1 MRLNVLGPVELVVAG
16 QAVSA
21 GPPKQRAL
29 LALLVMNSD
38 RVLPADLLAD
48 RLWSGNPPPSAQG
61 SLQVYVSNL
70 RRRLEPDRRPGATPA
85 VLVSAADGYGLMTGG
100 LGLDT
105 RDFETLVSAGSGDL
119 AEGRHEEA
127 AAALAEALDLWRGD
141 PYADVRSEEWAQP
154 EIGRLEQVRLDAV
167 EGLATALLELGRHTD
182 VVARLDSFVRE
193 HPLRERAWE
202 LLVLADYRAGR
213 QAAALERLR
222 RVREVL
228 AGELGID
235 PGPRLRE
242 LEGAVLRQDPA
253 LLPPERPATPPP
265 PRRPPARTPEETPR
279 ETTPK
284 RTASKQVTAR
294 RAPEPAADQTVF
306 VGRESALEFLHAAAR
321 ASSDAGQVVLVDGEP
336 GVGKTSLL
344 KRFRATAAVPVGWG
358 SSPDHETAPALWPWE
373 RVLRDLAA
381 AFPEA
386 ALPGEVSTFLSGG
399 LEAIPAADAQGA
411 RLRFFEAVGT
421 FLADTGPVIVVLEDV
436 HAADD
441 ATLRLLVHVAST
453 ARPGLLLV
461 ATFRRHEAS
470 ALTGTLS
477 ALSRL
482 GARRLGLDGLTAEE
496 VRALVQELSSRDP
509 GGRRAEELRGRTAGN
524 PFFLAE
530 LARAGEELPQGVL
543 DVVLHRVAALG
554 AEAARV
560 LELAAVMGDEFEA
573 GVLARVAG
581 GTVGDL
587 LPPLDAALDAGLIR
601 ESSYRLGGYEFAHAL
616 VTDALLSRRSRLWR
630 ARVHEQ
636 VAGVLTHVH
645 GDRDDHAAVIARH
658 WLAAAELGAEPARMA
673 MDYSARAARAALR
686 RHAPDDAAVS
696 WQEALA
702 AAEPAGAGPAE
713 RFELAV
719 GLAESRYAAGRFD
732 EGYEAVEQALALAGP
747 DLDQAV
753 RAADIA
759 MGHGVWVPFRYGLD
773 VAALREAMDR
783 AVRELSPDTSAWAT
797 AQAVRAV
804 VLAQTGR
811 EAEVDAVSSQ
821 AVAAAER
828 LGDPA
833 LLRRVLHLRL
843 LAMQGQDFIEQLG
856 ATARRLLAEPD
867 LSSQLRVIAQL
878 HLVTH
883 HVEHGRVPQARALL
897 TETGALLRDLHN
909 PTLALQAAIAHV
921 GLDLFQGVPDP
932 TRHFEPVRATLS
944 FSDLAY
950 FEVGMLAVRAETLIQ
965 EDRFGEEAEWIE
977 EMFRRTGMAGLA
989 YVLAYALADRG
1000 EHERARRLLR
1010 ETPLPPRDYH
1020 WAMSAMCRLHA
1031 AIRLGETDIVREVYD
1046 AFRPFAGLLH
1056 VSGTCT
1062 TIDGAYD
1069 GHMGEALLAL
1079 GDREGA
1085 RAHLREAV
1093 RLLEQAGG
1101 GYWLARARQ
1110 ALDKC
1115 A

>member
-1 MRLNVLGPVELVVAG
+1 MRLNVLGPMELVVAG
-16 QAVSA
+16 QAIPA

-29 LALLVMNSD
+29 LALLAMHAD
-38 RVLPADLLAD
+38 RVLPADLLTD
-48 RLWSGNPPPSAQG
+48 RLWSGNPPASAQG
-61 SLQVYVSNL
+61 NLQVYVSNL
-70 RRRLEPDRRPGATPA
+70 RRRLEPDRRPGTTPT

-105 RDFETLVSAGSGDL
+105 RDFETLVSAGSGYL
-119 AEGRHEEA
+119 ADGRHEEA
-127 AAALAEALDLWRGD
+127 AAALAEALGLWRGD

-154 EIGRLEQVRLDAV
+154 EIGRLEQMRLDAV
-167 EGLATALLELGRHTD
+167 EGLAAALLELGRHTD
-182 VVARLDSFVRE
+182 VVARLDPFVRE

-202 LLVLADYRAGR
+202 LLVLAHYRAGR
-213 QAAALERLR
+213 QAAALKCLR

-242 LEGAVLRQDPA
+242 LEGAVLRQDA
-253 LLPPERPATPPP
+253 TLLPPERPATPQV
-265 PRRPPARTPEETPR
+265 PRRPLART
-279 ETTPK
+279 
-284 RTASKQVTAR
+284 TAR
-294 RAPEPAADQTVF
+294 GAPESAADQPVF
-306 VGRESALEFLHAAAR
+306 VGRESALEFLNEAAK
-321 ASSDAGQVVLVDGEP
+321 ASSATGQVVLVDGEP

-344 KRFRATAAVPVGWG
+344 KRFRATADVPVGWG

-373 RVLRDLAA
+373 RVLRALAA
-381 AFPEA
+381 AAPEA
-386 ALPGEVSTFLSGG
+386 ALPDEVGTFLSGG
-399 LEAIPAADAQGA
+399 LEAIPASDAQGA

-421 FLADTGPVIVVLEDV
+421 FLAGVGPVIVVLEDI

-470 ALTGTLS
+470 ALTATLS

-482 GARRLGLDGLTAEE
+482 GARRLGLDGLAAEE
-496 VRALVQELSSRDP
+496 VRALVRELSGRDP
-509 GGRRAEELRGRTAGN
+509 GSRKAEELRGRTAGN

-543 DVVLHRVAALG
+543 DVVLHRVAGLG
-554 AEAARV
+554 EEAARV
-560 LELAAVMGDEFEA
+560 LELAALMGDEFEA
-573 GVLARVAG
+573 GVLAQVAG

-601 ESSYRLGGYEFAHAL
+601 ESSYRLGVYEFAHAL

-630 ARVHEQ
+630 AGVHER
-636 VAGVLTHVH
+636 VAGVLTRVH
-645 GDRDDHAAVIARH
+645 GDRDDRAAVIARH

-702 AAEPAGAGPAE
+702 AAELAGTGAAE

-732 EGYEAVEQALALAGP
+732 EGYEAVEQALAMAGA
-747 DLDQAV
+747 DLDKAV

-773 VAALREAMDR
+773 VAALRDSTDR
-783 AVRELSPDTSAWAT
+783 AVRELPPSTSAWAT

-811 EAEVDAVSSQ
+811 EDEVGPVSSQ

-828 LGDPA
+828 LNDPA
-833 LLRRVLHLRL
+833 PLRRVLHLRL
-843 LAMQGQDFIEQLG
+843 LAMQGQDFIEQR
-856 ATARRLLAEPD
+856 AETARRLLAEPD

-878 HLVTH
+878 HLVVH
-883 HVEHGRVPQARALL
+883 LVEHGRVPQARALL
-897 TETGALLRDLHN
+897 TEIDMLLRDLHN
-909 PTLALQAAIAHV
+909 PTLAMQAAVAHV

-932 TRHFEPVRATLS
+932 THHFEPVRATLS
-944 FSDLAY
+944 FTDLAY
-950 FEVGMLAVRAETLIQ
+950 FEVSMLAVRAETLIH
-965 EDRFGEEAEWIE
+965 EDRLGEEVAWVE
-977 EMFRRTGMAGLA
+977 EMFRRTGLAGPA
-989 YVLAYALADRG
+989 YALAYALAELG

-1010 ETPLPPRDYH
+1010 ETPPPPRDYH
-1020 WAMSAMCRLHA
+1020 WAMATMCRLHA
-1031 AIRLGETDIVREVYD
+1031 AIRLGEPDVAREVYD

-1056 VSGTCT
+1056 VNGTCT
-1062 TIDGAYD
+1062 TVDGAYD

-1085 RAHLREAV
+1085 LAHLREAV
-1093 RLLEQAGG
+1093 RLLEQAGA

-1115 A
+1115 T

>member
-1 MRLNVLGPVELVVAG
+1 MRLNVLGPMELVVAG
-16 QAVSA
+16 QAVPA

-29 LALLVMNSD
+29 LALLAMHAD
-38 RVLPADLLAD
+38 RVLPVDLLAD
-48 RLWSGNPPPSAQG
+48 RLWSGNPPASAQG

-70 RRRLEPDRRPGATPA
+70 RRRLEPDRRPGATAA

-100 LGLDT
+100 LDLDT
-105 RDFETLVSAGSGDL
+105 RDFETLASAGTGHL
-119 AEGRHEEA
+119 AGGRHEVA
-127 AAALAEALDLWRGD
+127 ANALAEALGLWRGD

-167 EGLATALLELGRHTD
+167 EGLAAALLELGRHTD

-202 LLVLADYRAGR
+202 LLVLAHYRAGR
-213 QAAALERLR
+213 QAAALGCLR

-242 LEGAVLRQDPA
+242 LEGAVLRQDAA
-253 LLPPERPATPPP
+253 LLPPERPATPSP
-265 PRRPPARTPEETPR
+265 PRRPAARTPEQR
-279 ETTPK
+279 TPK
-284 RTASKQVTAR
+284 ETTAR
-294 RAPEPAADQTVF
+294 RAPEPAAEQPVF
-306 VGRESALEFLHAAAR
+306 VGRQSALEFLYEAAK
-321 ASSDAGQVVLVDGEP
+321 ASSAAGQVVLVDGEP

-344 KRFRATAAVPVGWG
+344 KRFRATADVPVGWG

-381 AFPEA
+381 AAPEV

-399 LEAIPAADAQGA
+399 LEAIPASDAQGA

-421 FLADTGPVIVVLEDV
+421 FLAGAGPVIVVLEDI

-477 ALSRL
+477 ALSRF
-482 GARRLGLDGLTAEE
+482 GARRLGLDGLAAEE
-496 VRALVQELSSRDP
+496 VRALVRELSGRDP
-509 GGRRAEELRGRTAGN
+509 GSRKAEELRGRTAGN

-543 DVVLHRVAALG
+543 DVVLHRVAGLG
-554 AEAARV
+554 EEAARV

-573 GVLARVAG
+573 GVLAQVAG

-587 LPPLDAALDAGLIR
+587 LPPLDAALGAGLIW

-636 VAGVLTHVH
+636 VAGVLTRVH
-645 GDRDDHAAVIARH
+645 GDRDDRAAVIARH

-686 RHAPDDAAVS
+686 RHAPDDAATS

-702 AAEPAGAGPAE
+702 AAGPAGAGLAE

-732 EGYEAVEQALALAGP
+732 EGYEAVEQALALAGA
-747 DLDQAV
+747 DLDKAV

-804 VLAQTGR
+804 VHAQTGR
-811 EAEVDAVSSQ
+811 EDEVDAVSSR

-843 LAMQGQDFIEQLG
+843 LAMQGQDFVEQLA

-867 LSSQLRVIAQL
+867 LSSQLRAIAQL
-878 HLVTH
+878 HLVAH

-897 TETGALLRDLHN
+897 AETDALLRDLHN

-977 EMFRRTGMAGLA
+977 EMFQRTGMAGLA

-1000 EHERARRLLR
+1000 EHGRARRLLR

-1020 WAMSAMCRLHA
+1020 WAMAAMCRLHA

-1093 RLLEQAGG
+1093 RLLERAGG
-1101 GYWLARARQ
+1101 GYWLTRARQ

>member
-1 MRLNVLGPVELVVAG
+1 MRLNVLGPLELVVAG
-16 QAVSA
+16 QVVPV

-29 LALLVMNSD
+29 LALLAMHAD

-48 RLWSGNPPPSAQG
+48 RLWSGDPPARG
-61 SLQVYVSNL
+61 SLHVYVSNL
-70 RRRLEPDRRPGATPA
+70 RRRLEPDRRQGASPT
-85 VLVSAADGYGLMTGG
+85 VLVRAAGGYGLMTGG

-105 RDFETLVSAGSGDL
+105 RDFETLVSAGSGHL

-167 EGLATALLELGRHTD
+167 EGLAAVLLELGRHTD
-182 VVARLDSFVRE
+182 VVARLDPFVRE
-193 HPLRERAWE
+193 HRLRERAWE
-202 LLVLADYRAGR
+202 LLVLAHYRAGR
-213 QAAALERLR
+213 QAAALECLR
-222 RVREVL
+222 RVREAL
-228 AGELGID
+228 AEELGID

-242 LEGAVLRQDPA
+242 LEGAVLRQDA
-253 LLPPERPATPPP
+253 TLLPRRPATPSPQQ
-265 PRRPPARTPEETPR
+265 RPPAQ
-279 ETTPK
+279 
-284 RTASKQVTAR
+284 TATQTAAQTAAR
-294 RAPEPAADQTVF
+294 RAPEPAADLPVF
-306 VGRESALEFLHAAAR
+306 VGRESALEFLNEAAK
-321 ASSDAGQVVLVDGEP
+321 ASSAAGQVVLVDGEP

-344 KRFRATAAVPVGWG
+344 KRFRANASVPVGWG
-358 SSPDHETAPALWPWE
+358 ASPDHETAPALWPWE

-381 AFPEA
+381 AVPET
-386 ALPGEVSTFLSGG
+386 ALPDEVGTFLSGG
-399 LEAIPAADAQGA
+399 LAAIPASDAQGA

-421 FLADTGPVIVVLEDV
+421 FLAGVGPMIVVLEDI

-482 GARRLGLDGLTAEE
+482 GARRLGLDGLATEE
-496 VRALVQELSSRDP
+496 VRALVRELSGRDP
-509 GGRRAEELRGRTAGN
+509 GSRKAEELRGRTAGN

-543 DVVLHRVAALG
+543 DVVLHRVAGLG
-554 AEAARV
+554 EEAARV

-573 GVLARVAG
+573 GVLAQVAG
-581 GTVGDL
+581 GTVGGL

-601 ESSYRLGGYEFAHAL
+601 ESSCRLGGYEFAHAL

-645 GDRDDHAAVIARH
+645 GDQDDRAAVIARH

-673 MDYSARAARAALR
+673 MDYAARAARAALR

-732 EGYEAVEQALALAGP
+732 EGYEAVEQALAMAGA
-747 DLDQAV
+747 DLDKAV

-773 VAALREAMDR
+773 VAAVRDSMDR
-783 AVRELSPDTSAWAT
+783 VVRELPPSTPAWAT

-811 EAEVDAVSSQ
+811 EDEVNPVSSQ

-843 LAMQGQDFIEQLG
+843 LAMQGQDFIEQR
-856 ATARRLLAEPD
+856 AETARRLLAEPD
-867 LSSQLRVIAQL
+867 LSSQLSVIAQL
-878 HLVTH
+878 HLVVH
-883 HVEHGRVPQARALL
+883 LVEHGRVPQARALL
-897 TETGALLRDLHN
+897 AEVDALLRDLHN
-909 PTLALQAAIAHV
+909 PTLALQAAVAHV
-921 GLDLFQGVPDP
+921 GLDLLQGVPDP
-932 TRHFEPVRATLS
+932 ARHFEPVRATLS
-944 FSDLAY
+944 FADLAY
-950 FEVGMLAVRAETLIQ
+950 FEVSMLAVRAETLIH
-965 EDRFGEEAEWIE
+965 EDRLGEEVAWIE
-977 EMFRRTGMAGLA
+977 EMLRRTGLSGLA
-989 YVLAYALADRG
+989 YVLAYALTDLG

-1010 ETPLPPRDYH
+1010 ETPLPPRDYN
-1020 WAMSAMCRLHA
+1020 WAMATMCRLHA
-1031 AIRLGETDIVREVYD
+1031 AIRLGEPDVVREAYD

-1056 VSGTCT
+1056 VNGTCT
-1062 TIDGAYD
+1062 TVDGAYD
-1069 GHMGEALLAL
+1069 GHLGEALLAL

-1093 RLLEQAGG
+1093 RLLERAGA
-1101 GYWLARARQ
+1101 GYWLTRARQ
-1110 ALDKC
+1110 ALDKST
-1115 A
+1115 

>member
-1 MRLNVLGPVELVVAG
+1 MRLNVLGPIELVVAG
-16 QAVSA
+16 HVVPA
-21 GPPKQRAL
+21 GPPKERAL
-29 LALLVMNSD
+29 LALLAMHAD

-48 RLWSGNPPPSAQG
+48 RLWSGNPPASAQG

-70 RRRLEPDRRPGATPA
+70 RRRLEPDRRPGTTPT

-105 RDFETLVSAGSGDL
+105 RDFETLVSAGSGHL
-119 AEGRHEEA
+119 AGGRHEET

-154 EIGRLEQVRLDAV
+154 EIGRLGQVRLDAV
-167 EGLATALLELGRHTD
+167 EGLAAALLELGRHTD
-182 VVARLDSFVRE
+182 VVARLDPFVRE

-202 LLVLADYRAGR
+202 LLVLAHYRAGR
-213 QAAALERLR
+213 QAAALECLR
-222 RVREVL
+222 KVREVL

-242 LEGAVLRQDPA
+242 LEGAVLRQDA
-253 LLPPERPATPPP
+253 TLLPPERPATPSPA
-265 PRRPPARTPEETPR
+265 RRPPAPT
-279 ETTPK
+279 
-284 RTASKQVTAR
+284 TAR
-294 RAPEPAADQTVF
+294 RAPEPTADQPVF
-306 VGRESALEFLHAAAR
+306 VGRESALQFLDEAAK
-321 ASSDAGQVVLVDGEP
+321 ASSAAGQVVLVDGEP

-344 KRFRATAAVPVGWG
+344 RRFRSTAQVPVGWG
-358 SSPDHETAPALWPWE
+358 ASPDHETAPALWPWE

-381 AFPEA
+381 AAPEA
-386 ALPGEVSTFLSGG
+386 ALPDEVGTFLSGG
-399 LEAIPAADAQGA
+399 LEAIPASDAQGA

-421 FLADTGPVIVVLEDV
+421 FLAGVGPVIVVLEDI

-470 ALTGTLS
+470 ALTATLS

-482 GARRLGLDGLTAEE
+482 GARRLGLDGLATEE
-496 VRALVQELSSRDP
+496 VRALVRELSGRDP

-524 PFFLAE
+524 PFFLGE

-543 DVVLHRVAALG
+543 DVVLHRVAGLG
-554 AEAARV
+554 EEAGRV

-573 GVLARVAG
+573 GVLAQVAG

-587 LPPLDAALDAGLIR
+587 LPPLDAALDAGLVR
-601 ESSYRLGGYEFAHAL
+601 ESSYRLGVYEFAHAL

-636 VAGVLTHVH
+636 VAGVLTRVH
-645 GDRDDHAAVIARH
+645 GDRDDRAAVIARH

-702 AAEPAGAGPAE
+702 AAEPAGAGAAE

-732 EGYEAVEQALALAGP
+732 EGYEAVEQALALAGA
-747 DLDQAV
+747 DLDRAV

-759 MGHGVWVPFRYGLD
+759 MGHGIWVPFRYGLD
-773 VAALREAMDR
+773 VAAVRDSMDR
-783 AVRELSPDTSAWAT
+783 AVREVPPSTPAWAT

-811 EAEVDAVSSQ
+811 EDEVDPVSSQ
-821 AVAAAER
+821 AVAAAGR

-843 LAMQGQDFIEQLG
+843 LAMQGQDFIEQR
-856 ATARRLLAEPD
+856 AETARRLLAEPD

-878 HLVTH
+878 HLVVH
-883 HVEHGRVPQARALL
+883 LVEHGRVPQARALL
-897 TETGALLRDLHN
+897 AEIDTLLRELHN
-909 PTLALQAAIAHV
+909 PMLALQAAVAHG
-921 GLDLFQGVPDP
+921 GLDLFQGVPEP
-932 TRHFEPVRATLS
+932 ARHFEPVRATLS
-944 FSDLAY
+944 FADLAY
-950 FEVGMLAVRAETLIQ
+950 FEATMIAVRAETLIH
-965 EDRFGEEAEWIE
+965 EDRLGEEAAWVE
-977 EMFRRTGMAGLA
+977 EMFRRTGLAGVGYA
-989 YVLAYALADRG
+989 LAYALAGLG

-1010 ETPLPPRDYH
+1010 ETPPPPRDYH
-1020 WAMSAMCRLHA
+1020 WAIAATCRLHA
-1031 AIRLGETDIVREVYD
+1031 AIRLGDLDVAREVYD
-1046 AFRPFAGLLH
+1046 AFRPFAGLLL
-1056 VSGTCT
+1056 VNDTCT
-1062 TIDGAYD
+1062 TVSGAYD

-1093 RLLEQAGG
+1093 RLLERAGAA
-1101 GYWLARARQ
+1101 YWLTRARQ
-1110 ALDKC
+1110 ALGKC
-1115 A
+1115 T

>member
-1 MRLNVLGPVELVVAG
+1 MRLNVLGPMELVVAG
-16 QAVSA
+16 QVVLA

-29 LALLVMNSD
+29 LALLTMHAD

-48 RLWSGNPPPSAQG
+48 RLWSGNPPAGAQG
-61 SLQVYVSNL
+61 NLQVYVSNL
-70 RRRLEPDRRPGATPA
+70 RRRLEPGRRPGTTPT

-100 LGLDT
+100 LALDT
-105 RDFETLVSAGSGDL
+105 RDFETLVTTGSAQL
-119 AEGRHEEA
+119 HEGRHQEA
-127 AAALAEALDLWRGD
+127 AAALAQALGLWRGT

-154 EIGRLEQVRLDAV
+154 EIGRLEQMRLDTV
-167 EGLATALLELGRHTD
+167 EGLAAALLELGRHTD
-182 VVARLDSFVRE
+182 VVARLDPFVRE

-202 LLVLADYRAGR
+202 LLVLAHYRAGR
-213 QAAALERLR
+213 QAAALECLR
-222 RVREVL
+222 RVRDVL

-242 LEGAVLRQDPA
+242 LEGAVLRQDTT
-253 LLPPERPATPPP
+253 LLPPERPAAPSSPQ
-265 PRRPPARTPEETPR
+265 RPPQRTLTRTPEQT
-279 ETTPK
+279 
-284 RTASKQVTAR
+284 TAR
-294 RAPEPAADQTVF
+294 AVPEPAADEPVF
-306 VGRESALEFLHAAAR
+306 VGRESALEFLDEAAQ
-321 ASSDAGQVVLVDGEP
+321 ASSAAGQVVLVDGEP

-344 KRFRATAAVPVGWG
+344 KRFITTADVPVGWG
-358 SSPDHETAPALWPWE
+358 ASPDHETAPALWPWE
-373 RVLRDLAA
+373 RILRDLAA
-381 AFPEA
+381 AAPQA
-386 ALPGEVSTFLSGG
+386 DLPDEVGTFLSGG
-399 LEAIPAADAQGA
+399 LEAIPASDAQGA

-421 FLADTGPVIVVLEDV
+421 FLGGVGPVTVVLEDI

-482 GARRLGLDGLTAEE
+482 GARRLGLDGLAAEE
-496 VRALVQELSSRDP
+496 VRALVREVSGRDP
-509 GGRRAEELRGRTAGN
+509 GSRKAEELRGRTAGN

-543 DVVLHRVAALG
+543 DVVLHRVAGLG
-554 AEAARV
+554 QEAARV

-573 GVLARVAG
+573 GVLAQVAG

-587 LPPLDAALDAGLIR
+587 LPPLDAALAAGLIR
-601 ESSYRLGGYEFAHAL
+601 ESSYRLGVYEFAHAL

-630 ARVHEQ
+630 AHVHER
-636 VAGVLTHVH
+636 VAGVLTRVH
-645 GDRDDHAAVIARH
+645 GDRDDRAAVIARH

-673 MDYSARAARAALR
+673 MDYCARAARAALR
-686 RHAPDDAAVS
+686 RHAPDDAATS

-732 EGYEAVEQALALAGP
+732 EGYEAVEQALAMAGA
-747 DLDQAV
+747 DLDKAV
-753 RAADIA
+753 EAADIA

-773 VAALREAMDR
+773 VAALREATDR
-783 AVRELSPDTSAWAT
+783 AVRELPPSTPTWAT

-811 EAEVDAVSSQ
+811 EDEVDAVASQ

-843 LAMQGQDFIEQLG
+843 LAMQGQDFIEQR
-856 ATARRLLAEPD
+856 AETARRLLAEPD
-867 LSSQLRVIAQL
+867 LSSQLRAIAQL
-878 HLVTH
+878 HLVVD

-897 TETGALLRDLHN
+897 AETDALLRDLHN
-909 PTLALQAAIAHV
+909 PALALQAAIAHV

-932 TRHFEPVRATLS
+932 ARHYEPVRATLS

-965 EDRFGEEAEWIE
+965 EDRFGEEAEWVE
-977 EMFRRTGMAGLA
+977 EVFRRTGMAGLA

-1020 WAMSAMCRLHA
+1020 WAMAAMCRLHA

-1085 RAHLREAV
+1085 RAHLRKAV
-1093 RLLEQAGG
+1093 RLLEQAGA
-1101 GYWLARARQ
+1101 GYWLARTRQ

-1115 A
+1115 T

>member
-1 MRLNVLGPVELVVAG
+1 MRLNVLGPMELVVAG
-16 QAVSA
+16 QAVPA

-29 LALLVMNSD
+29 LALLAMHAD
-38 RVLPADLLAD
+38 RVLPTDLLAD
-48 RLWSGNPPPSAQG
+48 RLWSGNPPTRG
-61 SLQVYVSNL
+61 SLHVYVSNL
-70 RRRLEPDRRPGATPA
+70 RRLLEPDRRPGATPT

-100 LGLDT
+100 LRLDT
-105 RDFETLVSAGSGDL
+105 RDFETLVSDGSGRL

-154 EIGRLEQVRLDAV
+154 EIGRLDQVRLDAV
-167 EGLATALLELGRHTD
+167 EELAAALLELGRHTD
-182 VVARLDSFVRE
+182 VVARLDPFVRE
-193 HPLRERAWE
+193 HHLRERAWE
-202 LLVLADYRAGR
+202 LLVLAHYRAGR
-213 QAAALERLR
+213 QAAALECLR
-222 RVREVL
+222 RVREAL

-242 LEGAVLRQDPA
+242 LEGAVLRQDA
-253 LLPPERPATPPP
+253 TLLPPERQPAQ
-265 PRRPPARTPEETPR
+265 
-279 ETTPK
+279 TTAQ
-284 RTASKQVTAR
+284 TTR
-294 RAPEPAADQTVF
+294 RAPEPAADQPVF
-306 VGRESALEFLHAAAR
+306 VGRESALELLDEAAK
-321 ASSDAGQVVLVDGEP
+321 ASSAAGQVVLVDGEP

-344 KRFRATAAVPVGWG
+344 KRFRANAGVPVGWG
-358 SSPDHETAPALWPWE
+358 SSPDHETAPVLWPWE

-381 AFPEA
+381 VVPEA
-386 ALPGEVSTFLSGG
+386 VLPDEVSTFLSGG
-399 LEAIPAADAQGA
+399 PAAIPASDAQGA

-421 FLADTGPVIVVLEDV
+421 FLAGVGPVIVVLEDI

-470 ALTGTLS
+470 PLTGTLS

-482 GARRLGLDGLTAEE
+482 GARRLGLDGLATEE
-496 VRALVQELSSRDP
+496 VRALVREVSGRDP
-509 GGRRAEELRGRTAGN
+509 GSRKAEELRGRTAGN

-543 DVVLHRVAALG
+543 DVVLHRVTRLG
-554 AEAARV
+554 EEAARV

-573 GVLARVAG
+573 GVLAQVAG

-587 LPPLDAALDAGLIR
+587 LPPLDAALGAGLIR
-601 ESSYRLGGYEFAHAL
+601 ESSYRLGVYEFAHAL

-636 VAGVLTHVH
+636 VAAVLTRAY
-645 GDRDDHAAVIARH
+645 GERDDRAAVIALH

-673 MDYSARAARAALR
+673 MDYAARAARAALR
-686 RHAPDDAAVS
+686 RHAPDDAATS

-732 EGYEAVEQALALAGP
+732 EGYEAVEQALAMAGA
-747 DLDQAV
+747 DLDRAV

-773 VAALREAMDR
+773 VTALRDAMDR
-783 AVRELSPDTSAWAT
+783 AGRELPPDTSDWAT

-804 VLAQTGR
+804 VLAQIGR
-811 EAEVDAVSSQ
+811 EDEVDAVSSR

-833 LLRRVLHLRL
+833 LLRRALHLRL
-843 LAMQGQDFIEQLG
+843 LAMQGQDFIEQLA

-867 LSSQLRVIAQL
+867 LSAQLRAIAQL
-878 HLVTH
+878 HLVAD

-897 TETGALLRDLHN
+897 AETDALLRDLHN

-965 EDRFGEEAEWIE
+965 EDRFSEEAEWIE

-1000 EHERARRLLR
+1000 ERERARRLLR
-1010 ETPLPPRDYH
+1010 DTTPPPRDYH
-1020 WAMSAMCRLHA
+1020 WAMATMCRLHA
-1031 AIRLGETDIVREVYD
+1031 AIRLGELDVVREVYD

-1115 A
+1115 T

>member
-1 MRLNVLGPVELVVAG
+1 MRLNVLGPMELVVAG
-16 QAVSA
+16 RAVPA

-29 LALLVMNSD
+29 LALLAMHAG

-48 RLWSGNPPPSAQG
+48 RLWSGNPPASAQG

-100 LGLDT
+100 LDLDT
-105 RDFETLVSAGSGDL
+105 RDFETLVSAGSGHL

-154 EIGRLEQVRLDAV
+154 EIGRLVQVRLDAV
-167 EGLATALLELGRHTD
+167 EGLAAALLELGRHTD
-182 VVARLDSFVRE
+182 VVARLDPFVRE

-202 LLVLADYRAGR
+202 LLVLAHYRAGR
-213 QAAALERLR
+213 QAAALECLR
-222 RVREVL
+222 RVRKVL

-242 LEGAVLRQDPA
+242 LEGAVLRQADT
-253 LLPPERPATPPP
+253 LLPPQQPPTQ
-265 PRRPPARTPEETPR
+265 RTPVR
-279 ETTPK
+279 
-284 RTASKQVTAR
+284 ATAR
-294 RAPEPAADQTVF
+294 RAPESAADQPVF
-306 VGRESALEFLHAAAR
+306 VGRESALEFLNEAAK
-321 ASSDAGQVVLVDGEP
+321 ASSAAGQVVLVDGEP

-344 KRFRATAAVPVGWG
+344 RRFRATADVPVGWG

-381 AFPEA
+381 AAPEA
-386 ALPGEVSTFLSGG
+386 ALPDEVGTFLSGG
-399 LEAIPAADAQGA
+399 LEVVPASDAQGA
-411 RLRFFEAVGT
+411 RLRFFEAVGA
-421 FLADTGPVIVVLEDV
+421 FLAGVGPVVVVLEDI

-470 ALTGTLS
+470 ALTATLS

-482 GARRLGLDGLTAEE
+482 GARRLGLDGLATEE
-496 VRALVQELSSRDP
+496 VRALVRELSGRDP
-509 GGRRAEELRGRTAGN
+509 GSRRAEELRGRTAGN

-554 AEAARV
+554 EEAARA

-573 GVLARVAG
+573 GVLAQVAG
-581 GTVGDL
+581 RTVGDL

-601 ESSYRLGGYEFAHAL
+601 ESSHRLGAYQFAHAL

-636 VAGVLTHVH
+636 VAGVLTRVH
-645 GDRDDHAAVIARH
+645 GDRDDRAAVIARH
-658 WLAAAELGAEPARMA
+658 WLAAADLGAEPARMA

-686 RHAPDDAAVS
+686 RHAPDDAATS

-702 AAEPAGAGPAE
+702 AAEPAGAGAAE

-732 EGYEAVEQALALAGP
+732 EGYEAIEQALAMAGADP
-747 DLDQAV
+747 GKAA

-759 MGHGVWVPFRYGLD
+759 MGHGVWVPFRPGLD
-773 VAALREAMDR
+773 VSALRDSMDR
-783 AVRELSPDTSAWAT
+783 AVRELPPSTSAWAT

-811 EAEVDAVSSQ
+811 EDEVAPVSSQ

-828 LGDPA
+828 LDDPA

-843 LAMQGQDFIEQLG
+843 LAMQGQDFIEQR
-856 ATARRLLAEPD
+856 AEAARRLLAEPG
-867 LSSQLRVIAQL
+867 LSPQLTVIAQL
-878 HLVTH
+878 HLVAH
-883 HVEHGRVPQARALL
+883 LVEHGRVPQARALL
-897 TETGALLRDLHN
+897 TEIDTLLRDLHN
-909 PTLALQAAIAHV
+909 PALARQAAVAHV
-921 GLDLFQGVPDP
+921 GLDLFQGVPEAA
-932 TRHFEPVRATLS
+932 RHFETVKATLS
-944 FSDLAY
+944 FADLAY
-950 FEVGMLAVRAETLIQ
+950 FEVSMLAVQAETLIQ
-965 EDRFGEEAEWIE
+965 DGRFGELAAWIE
-977 EMFRRTGMAGLA
+977 ELFRRTGLAGAAYILA
-989 YVLAYALADRG
+989 SALADLG
-1000 EHERARRLLR
+1000 EHERARRLLH
-1010 ETPLPPRDYH
+1010 ETPLPPRDYN
-1020 WAMSAMCRLHA
+1020 WAMATMCRLHA
-1031 AIRLGETDIVREVYD
+1031 AIRLGELDVVREVYD
-1046 AFRPFAGLLH
+1046 AFLPFAGLLH
-1056 VSGTCT
+1056 VNGTCT
-1062 TIDGAYD
+1062 TVDGAYD
-1069 GHMGEALLAL
+1069 GHLGEALLAL

-1093 RLLEQAGG
+1093 RLLEQAGA

-1115 A
+1115 T

>member
-1 MRLNVLGPVELVVAG
+1 MRLNVLGPMELVVAG
-16 QAVSA
+16 QAVPA

-29 LALLVMNSD
+29 LALLTMHAD
-38 RVLPADLLAD
+38 RVLPVDLLAD
-48 RLWSGNPPPSAQG
+48 RLWSGNPPASAQG

-70 RRRLEPDRRPGATPA
+70 RRRLEPDRRPGATPT

-105 RDFETLVSAGSGDL
+105 RDFETLASAGAGHL
-119 AEGRHEEA
+119 AGGRHEVA

-167 EGLATALLELGRHTD
+167 EGLAAALLALGRHTD

-202 LLVLADYRAGR
+202 LLVLAHYRAGR
-213 QAAALERLR
+213 QGAALECLR

-228 AGELGID
+228 AGDLGID

-242 LEGAVLRQDPA
+242 LEGAVLRQDAA
-253 LLPPERPATPPP
+253 LLPPEPLPPQRPSA
-265 PRRPPARTPEETPR
+265 RPPK
-279 ETTPK
+279 ETT
-284 RTASKQVTAR
+284 VR
-294 RAPEPAADQTVF
+294 RASEPGAEQQVF
-306 VGRESALEFLHAAAR
+306 VGRRSALEFLYEAAK
-321 ASSDAGQVVLVDGEP
+321 ASSAAGQVVLVDGEP

-344 KRFRATAAVPVGWG
+344 KRFRATADVPVGWG

-373 RVLRDLAA
+373 RVLCDLAA
-381 AFPEA
+381 AVPEA
-386 ALPGEVSTFLSGG
+386 ALPDEVSTFLSGG
-399 LEAIPAADAQGA
+399 SAAIPASDAQGA
-411 RLRFFEAVGT
+411 RLRFFEAVGA
-421 FLADTGPVIVVLEDV
+421 FLADAGPVIVVLEDI

-482 GARRLGLDGLTAEE
+482 GARRLGLDGLAAEE
-496 VRALVQELSSRDP
+496 VRALVRELSGRDP
-509 GGRRAEELRGRTAGN
+509 GSRRAEELRGRTAGN

-543 DVVLHRVAALG
+543 DVVLHRVAGLG
-554 AEAARV
+554 EEAARV

-573 GVLARVAG
+573 GVLAQVAG
-581 GTVGDL
+581 VTVGDL
-587 LPPLDAALDAGLIR
+587 LPPLDAALGAGLVR

-636 VAGVLTHVH
+636 VAGVLTRVH
-645 GDRDDHAAVIARH
+645 GDRDDRAAVIARH
-658 WLAAAELGAEPARMA
+658 WLAAAELGVENARMA

-686 RHAPDDAAVS
+686 RHAPDDAAIS

-702 AAEPAGAGPAE
+702 AAEPAGAGAAE

-732 EGYEAVEQALALAGP
+732 EGYEAVEQALALAGA
-747 DLDQAV
+747 DLEKAV

-783 AVRELSPDTSAWAT
+783 AVRELPPDTPAWAT

-804 VLAQTGR
+804 VHAQTGH
-811 EAEVDAVSSQ
+811 EDEVDAVSSR

-828 LGDPA
+828 VGDPA

-843 LAMQGQDFIEQLG
+843 LAMQGQDFIEQLA

-867 LSSQLRVIAQL
+867 LSSQLRAIAQL
-878 HLVTH
+878 HLVAH
-883 HVEHGRVPQARALL
+883 HVEHGRVAQARALL
-897 TETGALLRDLHN
+897 ARTDALLRDLHN

-965 EDRFGEEAEWIE
+965 EDRFGEEAEWVE
-977 EMFRRTGMAGLA
+977 EVFRRTGMAGLA

-1020 WAMSAMCRLHA
+1020 WAMAAMCRLHA

-1115 A
+1115 V

>member
-1 MRLNVLGPVELVVAG
+1 MRLNVLGPMELVVDG
-16 QAVSA
+16 QAVPA

-29 LALLVMNSD
+29 LALLAMHAD
-38 RVLPADLLAD
+38 RVLPVDLLAD

-70 RRRLEPDRRPGATPA
+70 RRLLEPGRRPGATSA

-105 RDFETLVSAGSGDL
+105 RDFETLASAGAGHL
-119 AEGRHEEA
+119 AGGRHEVA
-127 AAALAEALDLWRGD
+127 ATALAEALDLWRGD

-167 EGLATALLELGRHTD
+167 EGLAAALLELGRHTD
-182 VVARLDSFVRE
+182 VVALLDSFVRE

-202 LLVLADYRAGR
+202 LLVLAHYRADR
-213 QAAALERLR
+213 QAAALECLR

-235 PGPRLRE
+235 PGPRLRG
-242 LEGAVLRQDPA
+242 LESAVLRQDPA
-253 LLPPERPATPPP
+253 LLPPQPPQRPS
-265 PRRPPARTPEETPR
+265 ARSPK
-279 ETTPK
+279 ETT
-284 RTASKQVTAR
+284 VR
-294 RAPEPAADQTVF
+294 RAPEPAAQQPVF
-306 VGRESALEFLHAAAR
+306 VGRQSALEFLYEAAE
-321 ASSDAGQVVLVDGEP
+321 ASSAAGQVVLVDGEP

-344 KRFRATAAVPVGWG
+344 KRFRATADVPVGWG

-373 RVLRDLAA
+373 RVLCDLAA
-381 AFPEA
+381 AAPEA

-399 LEAIPAADAQGA
+399 VEAIPASDAQGA

-421 FLADTGPVIVVLEDV
+421 FLAGIGPVIVVLEDI

-482 GARRLGLDGLTAEE
+482 GARRFGLDGLATEE
-496 VRALVQELSSRDP
+496 VRALVRELSGRDP
-509 GGRRAEELRGRTAGN
+509 GSRRAEELRGRTAGN

-530 LARAGEELPQGVL
+530 LARAGEELPRGVL
-543 DVVLHRVAALG
+543 DVVLHRVAGLG
-554 AEAARV
+554 EEAARV
-560 LELAAVMGDEFEA
+560 LELAAVMGDEFDA
-573 GVLARVAG
+573 GVLAQVAG
-581 GTVGDL
+581 VTVGDL

-636 VAGVLTHVH
+636 VAGVLTRVH
-645 GDRDDHAAVIARH
+645 GDRDDRAAVIARH
-658 WLAAAELGAEPARMA
+658 WLAAAELGVDNARMA

-686 RHAPDDAAVS
+686 RHAPDDAAIS

-702 AAEPAGAGPAE
+702 AAEPAGAGAAE

-719 GLAESRYAAGRFD
+719 GLAGSRYAAGRFD
-732 EGYEAVEQALALAGP
+732 EGYEAVEQALDLAGA
-747 DLDQAV
+747 DLEKAV

-783 AVRELSPDTSAWAT
+783 AVRELPPDTAAWAT

-804 VLAQTGR
+804 VHAQTGH
-811 EAEVDAVSSQ
+811 EDEVDAVSSR

-828 LGDPA
+828 VGDPA

-843 LAMQGQDFIEQLG
+843 LAMQGQDFIEQVAG
-856 ATARRLLAEPD
+856 TARRLLAEPD

-878 HLVTH
+878 HLVAH
-883 HVEHGRVPQARALL
+883 HVEHGRVGQARALL
-897 TETGALLRDLHN
+897 AETDALLRDLHN

-932 TRHFEPVRATLS
+932 ARHFEPVRATLS

-965 EDRFGEEAEWIE
+965 EDRFGEEAEWVE
-977 EMFRRTGMAGLA
+977 EMFRRTGMAGLG

-1020 WAMSAMCRLHA
+1020 WAMAAMCRLHA
-1031 AIRLGETDIVREVYD
+1031 AIRLGEPDIVREVYD

-1115 A
+1115 T

>member
-1 MRLNVLGPVELVVAG
+1 MRLNVLGPMELVVAG
-16 QAVSA
+16 QAVPV

-29 LALLVMNSD
+29 LALLAMHAG
-38 RVLPADLLAD
+38 RVLPTDLLAD
-48 RLWSGNPPPSAQG
+48 RLWSGDPPPSAQA

-70 RRRLEPDRRPGATPA
+70 RRRLEPDRRPGTPPA

-105 RDFETLVSAGSGDL
+105 RDFGTLVSAGSGHL
-119 AEGRHEEA
+119 AGGRHEQA
-127 AAALAEALDLWRGD
+127 ASALAEALDLWRGD
-141 PYADVRSEEWAQP
+141 PYADVRSQDWAQP

-167 EGLATALLELGRHTD
+167 EGLAAALLELGRHTD
-182 VVARLDSFVRE
+182 VVAWLDPFVRE

-202 LLVLADYRAGR
+202 LLVLAHYRADR
-213 QAAALERLR
+213 QAAALECLR

-242 LEGAVLRQDPA
+242 LEGAVLRQDA
-253 LLPPERPATPPP
+253 TLLPPDRPATPPAPLLPRPRTVRSPEP
-265 PRRPPARTPEETPR
+265 PADRPP
-279 ETTPK
+279 
-284 RTASKQVTAR
+284 
-294 RAPEPAADQTVF
+294 F
-306 VGRESALEFLHAAAR
+306 VGRQDALAFLTGAAK
-321 ASSDAGQVVLVDGEP
+321 ASSAAGQVVLVDGEP

-344 KRFRATAAVPVGWG
+344 KRFRATADVPFGWG
-358 SSPDHETAPALWPWE
+358 ASPDHETAPALWPWE

-381 AFPEA
+381 AVPRA
-386 ALPGEVSTFLSGG
+386 ALPAEVGTFLSGG
-399 LEAIPAADAQGA
+399 PEAVPASDAQGE

-421 FLADTGPVIVVLEDV
+421 FLAGVGPAVVVLEDV

-470 ALTGTLS
+470 PLTATLS

-482 GARRLGLDGLTAEE
+482 GARRLGLDGLATDE
-496 VRALVQELSSRDP
+496 VRALVRDLSGRDP
-509 GGRRAEELRGRTAGN
+509 GGDRAEELRRRTAGN

-530 LARAGEELPQGVL
+530 LARAGEELPRGVL
-543 DVVLHRVAALG
+543 DVVLHRVTGLG
-554 AEAARV
+554 EEAARV

-573 GVLARVAG
+573 VVLARVAG
-581 GTVGDL
+581 RTVGDL
-587 LPPLDAALDAGLIR
+587 LPPLDAALGAGLIR

-616 VTDALLSRRSRLWR
+616 VTDALSSRRSRLWR

-636 VAGVLTHVH
+636 IAGVLTDLH
-645 GDRDDHAAVIARH
+645 GDRDDRAAMIARH
-658 WLAAAELGAEPARMA
+658 WLAAAELGAESARMA
-673 MDYSARAARAALR
+673 MDYAARAARAALR
-686 RHAPDDAAVS
+686 RHAPDDAAGS

-702 AAEPAGAGPAE
+702 AAEPAGAGAAE

-732 EGYEAVEQALALAGP
+732 EGYEAVEQALAMAGG
-747 DLDQAV
+747 DLDKAV

-773 VAALREAMDR
+773 VAALRDATDR
-783 AVRELSPDTSAWAT
+783 AVRELPPSTPAWAT

-811 EAEVDAVSSQ
+811 EDEVGAVSSR
-821 AVAAAER
+821 AVVAAER
-828 LGDPA
+828 AGDPA

-843 LAMQGQDFIEQLG
+843 LALQGQDFIEERAG
-856 ATARRLLAEPD
+856 TARRLLAEPD

-878 HLVTH
+878 HLVVH
-883 HVEHGRVPQARALL
+883 LVGRGRVPQARELL
-897 TETGALLRDLHN
+897 AEIGAPLRDLHH
-909 PTLALQAAIAHV
+909 PTLALQAAVANV

-932 TRHFEPVRATLS
+932 ARHFEPVRATLS
-944 FSDLAY
+944 FADLAY
-950 FEVGMLAVRAETLIQ
+950 FEVSMLAVRAETLIQ
-965 EDRFGEEAEWIE
+965 EDRLGEEVAWIE
-977 EMFRRTGMAGLA
+977 EMARRTGLAGPA
-989 YVLAYALADRG
+989 YVLAYTLAGLG

-1010 ETPLPPRDYH
+1010 ETPPPPRDYH
-1020 WAMSAMCRLHA
+1020 WAMATMCRLHA
-1031 AIRLGETDIVREVYD
+1031 AIRLGEPDVVREVYD

-1056 VSGTCT
+1056 VNGTCT
-1062 TIDGAYD
+1062 TVDGAYD

-1093 RLLEQAGG
+1093 RLLERAGAA
-1101 GYWLARARQ
+1101 YWLTRARQ

-1115 A
+1115 T